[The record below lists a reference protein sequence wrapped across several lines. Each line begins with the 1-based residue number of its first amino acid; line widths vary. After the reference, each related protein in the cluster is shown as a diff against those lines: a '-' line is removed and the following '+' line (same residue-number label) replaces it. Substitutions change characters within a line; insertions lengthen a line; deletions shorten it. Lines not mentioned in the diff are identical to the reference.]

1 MKKTLKGK
9 IVAGLA
15 ALAVSVTTP
24 GLPMAV
30 QAVHAEGM
38 ELPSE
43 TNTSF
48 SKARELAFGASMA
61 GTLSP
66 NDSNRY
72 YKFSLDEASRLNLG
86 IECNYWLDITIY
98 DATQTEVYNIRG
110 LRTFSVEE
118 IYLTG
123 GDYYMRLY
131 YNYDNTPFS
140 FIANMDSMGESF
152 TETQDY
158 NNDMSSDASSISLK
172 KKYKGVLAQN
182 DDIDYYKFQSPAAGQ
197 ITLNITN
204 STSDTVKYGVYDE
217 SLNPAYTNTVRRG
230 EKVTQPVSVKSGSYY
245 LAIAKENVNKGTG
258 SYTFSI
264 DHKKKISAAPKLKSV
279 KNASSGRMAVTWS
292 QVAGASGYELWYSTD
307 PNFKGAVEKKE
318 LSASSSSA
326 EYYGLTRKKT
336 YYVKIRAYEEI
347 NGVKDYGKWSGKKS
361 VKIKK

>member
-48 SKARELAFGASMA
+48 SKARELVFGASMA
-61 GTLSP
+61 GTTTK
-66 NDSNRY
+66 NDSKRY
-72 YKFSLDEASRLNLG
+72 YKFSLAEASKLELG
-86 IECNYWLDITIY
+86 VEGKNPRITIY
-98 DATQTEVYNIRG
+98 DATQTEIYSTSG
-110 LRTFSVEE
+110 WWSFSVDA

-123 GDYYMRLY
+123 GDYYMLIAQ
-131 YNYDNTPFS
+131 YDDVPFS
-140 FIANMDSMGESF
+140 FIANMDPMGESF

-245 LAIAKENVNKGTG
+245 LAIAKEDVNKGTG

-279 KNASSGRMAVTWS
+279 KNVSSGRMAVTWG
-292 QVAGASGYELWYSTD
+292 QVTGASGYELWYSTD

-347 NGVKDYGKWSGKKS
+347 NGVKDYGKWSSKKS